1 MKRKFSIDWKGSKQ
15 PRKQR
20 KYRYNVPAHIK
31 NKFLSAHL
39 SRDLRKKYN
48 TRNIT
53 LKKGDK
59 VKIVRG
65 QFRGKTGAVDRIN
78 LKKAKVYM
86 TGVDI
91 IKKDGTKRS
100 YPIDPSNL
108 IITDFDLDDKAR
120 KKSIERVSKAK

>member
-20 KYRYNVPAHIK
+20 KYRNNAPSHIK

-39 SRDLRKKYN
+39 SKELRKKHN

-59 VKIVRG
+59 VKIARG
-65 QFRGKTGAVDRIN
+65 QFKGKTGAVDRIN
-78 LKKAKVYM
+78 LKKAKVKPY
-86 TGVDI
+86 TSRDA
-91 IKKDGTKRS
+91 K
-100 YPIDPSNL
+100 L
-108 IITDFDLDDKAR
+108 L
-120 KKSIERVSKAK
+120 SKAEITTFLKKEGFL

>member
-20 KYRYNVPAHIK
+20 KYRNNAPSHIK

-39 SRDLRKKYN
+39 SKELRKKHN

-65 QFRGKTGAVDRIN
+65 QFKGKTGAVDRIN
-78 LKKAKVYM
+78 LKKAKVYV
-86 TGVDI
+86 TGVDV

-100 YPIDPSNL
+100 YQIDPSNL

-120 KKSIERVSKAK
+120 KKSIERVNKEK